1 MMEEQ
6 MAMQKAEMERM
17 MRRGGPDPWAVDF
30 KPEMAGKD
38 LTDPN
43 DRMKDNA
50 TAFSSTKS
58 FSF

>member
-1 MMEEQ
+1 
-6 MAMQKAEMERM
+6 MAMQKAEMEKM

-30 KPEMAGKD
+30 KAEMSGKD

-43 DRMKDNA
+43 DTMKDSA
-50 TAFSSTKS
+50 SSFGSTKS